1 MDSYSPTLPIH
12 HLAAAGPAPRR
23 PTLPRILP
31 ALHADSSASLLTCI
45 SAAPRADKTLPS
57 RPVSNLR
64 DYMPPSASRSS
75 WSGMPFA
82 QFERRLLYLDQPG
95 DQPDVSELQAFL
107 TSRIEEMNR
116 RRQMLSLPIWKVPM
130 NDLSLMRHVCKLWWG
145 EDVKIPEVKKT
156 GIGREVRYEI
166 DYESMATA
174 REMEE
179 ILLDKPLIEI
189 STKDEQ
195 EEARKVE
202 ERRAAESKALMKYYS
217 KRYGPYGIEKP
228 VKISRKDRN
237 EPSVFVE
244 FWGHLGDVFGLSTG
258 VKRRKSKSS
267 RSGGPSRRRTRL
279 GGRHVVSHPHSS
291 NVGLVVT
298 PDFSTPENGCMNSEV
313 IASGNTV
320 HASMHRT
327 GAISNP

>member
-1 MDSYSPTLPIH
+1 MDSSSPTLPIH

-45 SAAPRADKTLPS
+45 SAVPRGDKTLPS

-95 DQPDVSELQAFL
+95 DQPDVCELQAFL

-116 RRQMLSLPIWKVPM
+116 RRQMLSLPVWKVPM

-156 GIGREVRYEI
+156 GIGREVKYEI

-179 ILLDKPLIEI
+179 ILLEKPLIEI

-202 ERRAAESKALMKYYS
+202 ERRVAESKALMKFYS
-217 KRYGPYGIEKP
+217 KRYGPYGVEKP

-244 FWGHLGDVFGLSTG
+244 FWGHLGGVFGLSTR
-258 VKRRKSKSS
+258 VKRRKSS
-267 RSGGPSRRRTRL
+267 RGGCAPRQRTRL
-279 GGRHVVSHPHSS
+279 GARV
-291 NVGLVVT
+291 
-298 PDFSTPENGCMNSEV
+298 F
-313 IASGNTV
+313 
-320 HASMHRT
+320 RRRRQ
-327 GAISNP
+327 NPMY

>member
-1 MDSYSPTLPIH
+1 MDSYSPNLPIH
-12 HLAAAGPAPRR
+12 HLAAAGPAIRR
-23 PTLPRILP
+23 PTLPRMLP

-45 SAAPRADKTLPS
+45 SAVPRADKTLPS

-116 RRQMLSLPIWKVPM
+116 RRQMLSLPVWKVPM

-156 GIGREVRYEI
+156 GIGREVKYEI

-202 ERRAAESKALMKYYS
+202 ERRAAESKALMKFYS
-217 KRYGPYGIEKP
+217 KRYGPYGVEKP

-244 FWGHLGDVFGLSTG
+244 FWGHLGDVFGLSTR
-258 VKRRKSKSS
+258 VKRRKSS
-267 RSGGPSRRRTRL
+267 RSGGASKRRTRL
-279 GGRHVVSHPHSS
+279 GARRAGFHPYPS
-291 NVGLVVT
+291 NT
-298 PDFSTPENGCMNSEV
+298 PDFSTSEW
-313 IASGNTV
+313 IASGNTIKPP
-320 HASMHRT
+320 S
-327 GAISNP
+327 